1 MKISL
6 KESLLA
12 WLCKAKVINL
22 HTISTDGLMKRNL
35 FGMKPNTVRNT
46 HDNSPISYKSLS
58 LKFRHKINV

>member
-6 KESLLA
+6 EESLLT

-22 HTISTDGLMKRNL
+22 YTISTDGLMKRNL

-46 HDNSPISYKSLS
+46 HDNSPISYNSLPI
-58 LKFRHKINV
+58 KFRHKSNV